1 MRCWRLLRKKCF
13 ENFHVTCRK
22 SESQRLWKVFSEF
35 IFLRTGLTFLYRIW
49 ELIRLKKRIKFS
61 RLIIHFLWNCYE
73 SASGKN
79 LNALQK
85 ILQALQKFLNAL
97 QIFPLAEA
105 VSLMCFF
112 GSCNP
117 LTTSQNSE
125 NLLIWCAFA
134 DAKWFLSI
142 RGFGWMLLPA

>member
-1 MRCWRLLRKKCF
+1 M
-13 ENFHVTCRK
+13 
-22 SESQRLWKVFSEF
+22 SEIRESEAVESFFLIYFFCAPVLHFS
-35 IFLRTGLTFLYRIW
+35 IGFLGGL
-49 ELIRLKKRIKFS
+49 RLKKRINFC

-117 LTTSQNSE
+117 LTTSLNSE
-125 NLLIWCAFA
+125 NPLI
-134 DAKWFLSI
+134 
-142 RGFGWMLLPA
+142 

>member
-1 MRCWRLLRKKCF
+1 M
-13 ENFHVTCRK
+13 
-22 SESQRLWKVFSEF
+22 SEIRESEAVESF
-35 IFLRTGLTFLYRIW
+35 FLIYFFAHRSYISLSDFWGGL
-49 ELIRLKKRIKFS
+49 RLKKRINFC

-117 LTTSQNSE
+117 LTTSLNSE
-125 NLLIWCAFA
+125 NPLI
-134 DAKWFLSI
+134 
-142 RGFGWMLLPA
+142 